1 MENRED
7 QNSPK
12 SPPKKT
18 SLGTSSSSSSSSQ
31 LDPVTTTMA
40 SMGSHQ
46 FPSFPPSPLS
56 EFDVFSSFQATPVVV
71 EQQPVALSSSS
82 SVVDV
87 GPPPQPLECLQGIPV
102 PPFLS
107 KTFDLVDDRSLD
119 PIISWGATGESFVVW
134 DPVEFARL
142 ILPRNFKHNN
152 FSSFV
157 RQLNTYVGTI
167 AVTRPSLAAAAT
179 VISIPEIVLDTALL
193 SIFFPS
199 ERVLEW
205 GVPSSAGRTFRYFAI
220 VGFRKIDTDRWEFAN
235 EAFQRG
241 KRHLLKYIQR
251 RKPPQSQQVG
261 SYIGPSSE
269 AGKSGMVGDVEKLRK
284 ERSMLMQEIVELQQ
298 QHRGTASHVEVV
310 NQRIQAAEQR
320 QKQMVSFLAK
330 LLQNPAF
337 LARLQ
342 QKKEQG
348 DAGSSRMRRK
358 FVKHQPHELGK
369 LDSSVDGKI
378 VKYEPDWR
386 NLVTPFLDPDLNPVP
401 FEQSPDYLFESL
413 MGTGSSAQL
422 AVSDELAMAQGFIK
436 PPEQVGEGTSSLGG
450 HPLVKE
456 KNVTSSQQEF
466 SPQSFISF
474 PEDLMKESNIPAVSS
489 PGIESIAKQDDI
501 WNMGFDAGAG
511 MSSSSHELLGN
522 PASSDMLEL
531 GMSGALSDIWDISSL
546 QAAGGSGFD
555 MWPADEPT
563 LDEPESQAG
572 QPKDDRSKK
581 MDP

>member
-71 EQQPVALSSSS
+71 EQQPVALSTSS

-157 RQLNTYVGTI
+157 RQLNTY
-167 AVTRPSLAAAAT
+167 
-179 VISIPEIVLDTALL
+179 
-193 SIFFPS
+193 
-199 ERVLEW
+199 
-205 GVPSSAGRTFRYFAI
+205 
-220 VGFRKIDTDRWEFAN
+220 GFRKIDTDRWEFAN

-450 HPLVKE
+450 HPLFKE